1 MDFLESF
8 WNLACLN
15 YFFAERQDEVS
26 RAAER
31 NEIASSVWLGF
42 LVFDDGFE
50 PPPKKWTVNV
60 LKRKNISYEQNEW
73 KTEQTEIQSGIQR

>member
-1 MDFLESF
+1 ML
-8 WNLACLN
+8 LLIGPRIRC
-15 YFFAERQDEVS
+15 
-26 RAAER
+26 
-31 NEIASSVWLGF
+31 SVR
-42 LVFDDGFE
+42 E